1 MLLTPCALQSVSCRA
16 TFRLLLP
23 IVGAL
28 LLSSMALAAGD
39 NALDAF
45 AGKTLTYIVPSKP
58 GGGYDRYARLLAK
71 YLPKH
76 LPVAK
81 VIVRNSPGAGGL
93 LAAHQLYYAQADG
106 LSIGTIN
113 SGVVWAQVLDNPN
126 LRFDANQFSW
136 IGKSASDYRVLV
148 MGENSGYQNLQDIR
162 SSEQPVIFGTGGAGG
177 ASYNE
182 SRLLLGMLQINA
194 KLIPGFGGDNSVL
207 ALRRG
212 DIDGRLFSY
221 STVRDFVRSGAGKIV
236 LQVGGSGVLGTNIP
250 RLRDFPLV
258 GQSDI
263 ALDILDA
270 ITDLG
275 RLSAAPPG
283 VPQERLQLLRKAY
296 FDTLSDPQFLA
307 EAAKLHLSVVP
318 GRGDLVEERLA
329 GILSKAQQH
338 QQVLQGL
345 LQWYR

>member
-136 IGKSASDYRVLV
+136 IGKSASDY
-148 MGENSGYQNLQDIR
+148 
-162 SSEQPVIFGTGGAGG
+162 
-177 ASYNE
+177 
-182 SRLLLGMLQINA
+182 MLQINA

-236 LQVGGSGVLGTNIP
+236 LQVGGSGVLGANIP